1 VVPSKQPMGNL
12 FEQHLFLLFDI
23 LVMLTQEEMG
33 LTYEQMESRHRNI
46 E

>member
-1 VVPSKQPMGNL
+1 
-12 FEQHLFLLFDI
+12 LFDI
-23 LVMLTQEEMG
+23 MVMLMREEMG